1 MKEKNHSYNIATL
14 FSGAGGLDSGFTK
27 TGKFENQIAN
37 DLLQAPADTYS
48 QPAPTPPVSAPE
60 EEEISIEDIPF

>member
-37 DLLQAPADTYS
+37 DLLQAPANTYS
-48 QPAPTPPVSAPE
+48 KNHNVKIQSVANFNE
-60 EEEISIEDIPF
+60 EPRSKSC